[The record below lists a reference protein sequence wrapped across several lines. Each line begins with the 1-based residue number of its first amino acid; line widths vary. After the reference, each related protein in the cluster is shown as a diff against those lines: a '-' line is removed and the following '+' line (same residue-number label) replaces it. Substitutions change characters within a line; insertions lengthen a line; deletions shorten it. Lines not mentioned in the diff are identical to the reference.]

1 MASPPSP
8 ELTYVYYYR
17 LSAPPIFAD
26 GGAESKKTGQ
36 KMWSAIGLD
45 DTAEEE
51 TGNEMRGKGEKS
63 HGEKKTGNMCG
74 P

>member
-26 GGAESKKTGQ
+26 GGTESKKTGQ
-36 KMWSAIGLD
+36 KM
-45 DTAEEE
+45 
-51 TGNEMRGKGEKS
+51 
-63 HGEKKTGNMCG
+63 
-74 P
+74 